1 MMIRPANK
9 NDAMRIAEIIV
20 FGWRSAY
27 GRILDERI
35 LYKQMSVVK
44 RYESLADILEKD
56 HNYYVYEDDEI
67 IKGFFLFGDSREEDE
82 IGREHEKDKVPLELI
97 AIYVDPGFKQQGI
110 GSKLIRACEEIAKS
124 KDKNEIRLWVLEEN
138 KSARQFYEKHGFES
152 TNLTKKLDRLGV
164 NEVRYRKII

>member
-1 MMIRPANK
+1 MIRPANK

-27 GRILDERI
+27 GRIIDERI

-44 RYESLADILEKD
+44 HYESLADILEKN

-82 IGREHEKDKVPLELI
+82 IVREHEKDK
-97 AIYVDPGFKQQGI
+97 F
-110 GSKLIRACEEIAKS
+110 
-124 KDKNEIRLWVLEEN
+124 
-138 KSARQFYEKHGFES
+138 H
-152 TNLTKKLDRLGV
+152 
-164 NEVRYRKII
+164 